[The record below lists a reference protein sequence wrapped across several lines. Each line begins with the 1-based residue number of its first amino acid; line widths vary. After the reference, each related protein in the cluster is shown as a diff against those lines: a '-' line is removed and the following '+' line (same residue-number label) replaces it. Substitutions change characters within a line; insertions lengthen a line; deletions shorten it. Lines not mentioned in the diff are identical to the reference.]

1 MSTNQ
6 SSGLVNVI
14 DGVPFTTSEVVSE
27 HAGIQHKNALELL
40 ETHLGVIEAAFGK
53 VAFETRPGYNNSQV
67 RFARLTEAQ
76 STALLTLMRN
86 TPQVVDFKVNLVK
99 AFAEATKTSVP
110 ALPSRAALAQMV
122 LDAEKELEAAK
133 MQAELDAPKVRYHE
147 RFVAE
152 TDDIMTI
159 EYFAS
164 HWGTTEPQVRKML
177 IEKKIAVRRCIGK
190 KWSKSKGCMVD
201 EFEWRPRQGTRY
213 IEWFKVLPQH
223 NAPRHHN
230 GQVRQTMYLFSFHS
244 EDLAAKL
251 GLTQPVMF
259 DGGDAA

>member
-1 MSTNQ
+1 MSTHQ

-14 DGVPFTTSEVVSE
+14 DGVPFTTSEIVSE

-40 ETHLGVIEAAFGK
+40 EAHLNVIEDAFGTI
-53 VAFETRPGYNNSQV
+53 AFETRKSGGRPI
-67 RFARLTEAQ
+67 RFARLTEQQ
-76 STALLTLMRN
+76 SAALLTLMRN

-213 IEWFKVLPQH
+213 VEWFKVLPQH

-259 DGGDAA
+259 DSGDVK